1 MIADRIR
8 QARLAAGLTLGA
20 LGGQVGLE
28 MAGGADAA
36 RDPA

>member
-20 LGGQVGLE
+20 LGEKVGE
-28 MAGGADAA
+28 RQA
-36 RDPA
+36 RERSTNNRE

>member
-20 LGGQVGLE
+20 LGEQVGVLS
-28 MAGGADAA
+28 A
-36 RDPA
+36 RV